1 MGCGK
6 SSVGRELSGLL
17 SWPFVDL
24 DEYIE
29 SREGRSIRDIF
40 ESEGE
45 AAFRNMELEALKEIL
60 SQAAASEPGQGV
72 TSKLGDAK
80 SSEAAEATGKTSPAT
95 SRPQARD
102 IIIALGGGTL
112 TTPEC
117 AELVSAR
124 TFCIY
129 LKASPATLLSHLEH
143 ESAGRPMLNPTDT
156 KTSTYDAGTSTDNT
170 ETVMPQNSHPSSS
183 KNTPS
188 ISLKAPYQ
196 QLLRR
201 ITTLLSR
208 RAPIYEATSR
218 HTISTDGLSI
228 PQIAAAISKLPNK

>member
-1 MGCGK
+1 MMGCGK

-29 SREGRSIRDIF
+29 SRERRSIRDIF

-45 AAFRNMELEALKEIL
+45 TSFRKMELEALKEIL
-60 SQAAASEPGQGV
+60 FHGATSESGYA
-72 TSKLGDAK
+72 T
-80 SSEAAEATGKTSPAT
+80 SSEASEWTDKTSPAT
-95 SRPQARD
+95 DHPQARD

-117 AELVSAR
+117 ADLVSAR

-129 LKASPATLLSHLEH
+129 LKASPATLLAHLEH
-143 ESAGRPMLNPTDT
+143 ESATRPMLSPATMRTSHSDIE
-156 KTSTYDAGTSTDNT
+156 TSTGNT
-170 ETVMPQNSHPSSS
+170 ETVTPQNSHPSSS

-188 ISLKAPYQ
+188 ISLKAPKQ

-201 ITTLLSR
+201 ITTLLSQR
-208 RAPIYEATSR
+208 EPIYKATAR
-218 HTISTDGLSI
+218 HTVSTDGLSI

>member
-17 SWPFVDL
+17 SLPFVDL

-45 AAFRNMELEALKEIL
+45 PAFRKMELDALKAIL
-60 SQAAASEPGQGV
+60 SQATASEPGYENNMI
-72 TSKLGDAK
+72 L
-80 SSEAAEATGKTSPAT
+80 
-95 SRPQARD
+95 
-102 IIIALGGGTL
+102 ALGGGTL

-117 AELVSAR
+117 AELVSAH

-129 LKASPATLLSHLEH
+129 LKASPATLLAHLEQ
-143 ESAGRPMLNPTDT
+143 ESATRPMLTAPNNSPEVT
-156 KTSTYDAGTSTDNT
+156 K
-170 ETVMPQNSHPSSS
+170 
-183 KNTPS
+183 
-188 ISLKAPYQ
+188 Q
-196 QLLRR
+196 QLHRR
-201 ITTLLSR
+201 ITALLSQR
-208 RAPIYEATSR
+208 EPIYEATAS

-228 PQIAAAISKLPNK
+228 PQIAAAISKLPNE